1 MVKTKNADGEND
13 LDSFAALCPECHC
26 TRGDG
31 WNGRS
36 CKKCGYHV
44 WTLRKKPLYT
54 YLKKMF
60 DTVIVDEGVKIK
72 SKYSLQGMSVRALH
86 AGNRL
91 LLSGSPIKGWITD
104 AYFLLHWTL
113 GNASPRFPYHYLGG
127 TEKFLSDFGV
137 FEYVAEEFRKTL
149 SSGKKKL
156 LPEIGNLHLLWK
168 LFAPSIIRRTKE
180 ECGEVL
186 VEKNIHRIKVN
197 FTVEQK
203 KVYDWWI
210 DNFTDWYKS
219 SHVTEMEDSG
229 IEMKKMILGLLW
241 KLRFSATAP
250 ASRLLPGEAAP
261 GMEQTFYPGAV
272 AKTNVTE
279 KALFVISKVKEH
291 VEKGEQVVIFSS
303 LQDNMHFL
311 WTLLNRYGFK
321 AEIANAETGPK
332 KRGLLIHDFKQ
343 KRFMV
348 LIAGTQAVNLGH
360 SLDCASAVIMTDYE
374 WDHST
379 TRQAIDRVHRLTS
392 KKDVNVYMLYTEG
405 GVDRKQL
412 YEIIDRKGQSSDLA
426 LDGKLLENK
435 DVNVDFFKIAREL
448 IKEHKHGV
456 EGLLNEADIE
466 RKITELIYKNVA
478 QVVGTDTGNV
488 LDSANP
494 TPVHRLTGETRI
506 LRIKVRK
513 QEVREQ
519 SDLFGEGLI

>member
-1 MVKTKNADGEND
+1 
-13 LDSFAALCPECHC
+13 
-26 TRGDG
+26 
-31 WNGRS
+31 
-36 CKKCGYHV
+36 
-44 WTLRKKPLYT
+44 
-54 YLKKMF
+54 
-60 DTVIVDEGVKIK
+60 
-72 SKYSLQGMSVRALH
+72 
-86 AGNRL
+86 
-91 LLSGSPIKGWITD
+91 
-104 AYFLLHWTL
+104 L

-137 FEYVAEEFRKTL
+137 FEYVAEEFRKSL

-210 DNFTDWYKS
+210 DNFTDWYKN
-219 SHVTEMEDSG
+219 SHVTQMEDSG

-250 ASRLLPGEAAP
+250 ASRLLPGEAGP
-261 GMEQTFYPGAV
+261 GMEKTFYPGAV

-291 VEKGEQVVIFSS
+291 VERGEQVVIFSS

-343 KRFMV
+343 KRFSV

-448 IKEHKHGV
+448 IHEHKHGV
-456 EGLLNEADIE
+456 EGLLNEVDIE

-478 QVVGTDTGNV
+478 QVVGEELVIG
-488 LDSANP
+488 DSKP
-494 TPVHRLTGETRI
+494 LSLKSLTGETKM
-506 LRIKVRK
+506 RIKARIVSRN
-513 QEVREQ
+513 QI
-519 SDLFGEGLI
+519 DLFV